1 MPASSLPSIAASQLH
16 IAPLTNQLRVLQVE
30 LESVASDLCQ
40 LTLSGICLAGLGSG
54 AHGLCAYHHFSSDS
68 ATSLAVTLSGW
79 EASSLCSH
87 FSLFC
92 RWKWGSRVPSALSTP
107 ASSQATRGCPSRPA
121 PWTRF
126 VIFFFKLSCSLLFF
140 FLASV
145 ELITLMFFHFCLLPM
160 GFQAWINGSLFVCIL
175 LLSLCI
181 YILTTSHSNMTKVVC
196 LSSIYRL
203 KMFLLIYSPS
213 YYKQELYKKVVVPP
227 KHKQL
232 LAYLSQEFNNCCSKS
247 YIKGLHLHPCIWM
260 KPLLWWLTH
269 FSNFTFLRKLPN
281 CGL

>member
-1 MPASSLPSIAASQLH
+1 MRSLQ
-16 IAPLTNQLRVLQVE
+16 PLFPLFSLLQVE
-30 LESVASDLCQ
+30 VR
-40 LTLSGICLAGLGSG
+40 LSRSI
-54 AHGLCAYHHFSSDS
+54 SSFN
-68 ATSLAVTLSGW
+68 TSLQPSHQRVSFK
-79 EASSLCSH
+79 ASPLNW
-87 FSLFC
+87 FC
-92 RWKWGSRVPSALSTP
+92 D
-107 ASSQATRGCPSRPA
+107 
-121 PWTRF
+121 
-126 VIFFFKLSCSLLFF
+126 FFFLSFRAPCFFF

-145 ELITLMFFHFCLLPM
+145 ELLTLMFFHFCLLPM